1 MIEKLVVVV
10 ANALPSVSTCACSTS
25 HDRLQENTQS
35 WRLNSTWRGK
45 SATLWSRRTC
55 PASWPSSSP
64 RSPSGSTESRCR
76 PGPSLV
82 SARPIGQE
90 DTVCFL
96 PGPGVPQGW
105 RWRTTQQLGTECFT
119 PVTKRGNQKTKTWS
133 QVKRSQMKNL
143 SWVHVCVQVHQ
154 TRLSVYKET
163 SLASLHQLFGGG
175 LVKTAKKQWKG
186 SNCNTINLNHCN
198 KLKFHSTPV
207 LTDYSNLI
215 WMWPISDISICIYFH
230 SVFHCFVKEAFH
242 QGFLL

>member
-1 MIEKLVVVV
+1 MHCPLSPPVP
-10 ANALPSVSTCACSTS
+10 ALHHMTVSRRIHS
-25 HDRLQENTQS
+25 HDGSIPPEEENRLLCDPDVPALHHDRHPLPGLLLAQPRVGAGQD
-35 WRLNSTWRGK
+35 RLWWALGQ
-45 SATLWSRRTC
+45 LDRRTQC
-55 PASWPSSSP
+55 VSCRVQGFLRAGDEGPHSSWEL
-64 RSPSGSTESRCR
+64 T
-76 PGPSLV
+76 V
-82 SARPIGQE
+82 SHLLQREATKKP
-90 DTVCFL
+90 
-96 PGPGVPQGW
+96 
-105 RWRTTQQLGTECFT
+105 
-119 PVTKRGNQKTKTWS
+119 KRGVKWKT
-133 QVKRSQMKNL
+133 
-143 SWVHVCVQVHQ
+143 WVHVCVQVHQ

-215 WMWPISDISICIYFH
+215 WMWPISDISIYIYFH